1 MPLHFGRRERLADLP
16 ISMVAKV
23 LLLNEM
29 LGNNVTSSELA
40 RRMATTKQEI
50 DRLIDLRHATKID
63 RIGKAMHALGR
74 VLEIVVA

>member
-1 MPLHFGRRERLADLP
+1 M
-16 ISMVAKV
+16 AKV

-29 LGNNVTSSELA
+29 LANNVTSSKLA

-50 DRLIDLRHATKID
+50 DRLIDLQHAAKID